1 VHLNVSL
8 NSYYMPWLST
18 HLTST
23 YFQHAEFPK
32 LTENLDSGKSG
43 FRFPVSGIRFLAAL
57 VWHLY
62 LLDRTG
68 ARPFLWRA
76 GGIFN
81 LENDVFLI
89 FRDYTN
95 TGNAVFT
102 WHVLARGDSART

>member
-1 VHLNVSL
+1 MSMM
-8 NSYYMPWLST
+8 SK
-18 HLTST
+18 
-23 YFQHAEFPK
+23 FP
-32 LTENLDSGKSG
+32 ENLDSGKSG
-43 FRFPVSGIRFLAAL
+43 FRYPESGFWR
-57 VWHLY
+57 HLY